1 MLAAVEWAR
10 SRAAIIEMA
19 MPGPHPALKT
29 LLAAGFRID
38 GVETYCA
45 SVPTLI
51 DPARYLGSG
60 GDLF

>member
-1 MLAAVEWAR
+1 MAV
-10 SRAAIIEMA
+10 
-19 MPGPHPALKT
+19 PGPHPALGT
-29 LLAAGFRID
+29 LLTAGFRIT

-45 SVPTLI
+45 YRPELI